1 VTFDLSE
8 AEGGA
13 QRKSFTRSR
22 RGRGKRKDEMKNQ
35 PSPTNDAK
43 AVAHPLRLRI
53 LETIEQCGGIASPNQ
68 IAKSLDEKLGNV
80 SYHVKT
86 LLEYGWLD
94 LVKTEPRRGAVEHFY
109 AQSER
114 AIFHRSDSAILDKI
128 AELVK
133 PAADLPMGVDASQ
146 LLSEILSLVEASG
159 RAAA

>member
-1 VTFDLSE
+1 
-8 AEGGA
+8 
-13 QRKSFTRSR
+13 
-22 RGRGKRKDEMKNQ
+22 MKNE

-53 LETIEQCGGIASPNQ
+53 LETIEQLGGVASPNQ
-68 IAKSLDEKLGNV
+68 IAGVVDEPLGNV

-86 LLEYGWLD
+86 LLEYGWLE

-114 AIFHRSDSAILDKI
+114 AMFHRSDSAILDQI
-128 AELVK
+128 AERVL
-133 PAADLPMGVDASQ
+133 PTADLPTGFDAPT
-146 LLSEILSLVEASG
+146 LLAEIHSLVESSG